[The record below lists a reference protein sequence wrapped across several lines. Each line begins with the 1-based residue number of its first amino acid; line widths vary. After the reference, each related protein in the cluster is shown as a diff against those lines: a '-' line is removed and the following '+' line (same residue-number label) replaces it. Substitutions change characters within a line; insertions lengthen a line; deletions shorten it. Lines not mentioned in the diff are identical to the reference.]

1 MSEAMRWVVAHSTAV
16 DAEQA
21 ATEVADALNADLGGA
36 PADLV
41 MAFFRAPFV
50 AGVERVAAVLRS
62 RLSPGCLLGTSAH
75 GVIANGEAFEE
86 GPALAVA
93 AARLPGVSLHPFI
106 LANEAWAE
114 AAEDAVAFTRCAP
127 RVSGAEVVM
136 VIGDPF
142 TLDIERVLAAFNRY
156 APGVRVVGGL
166 ASAAPRPRSNAMFL
180 NDWISQEGGVALA
193 MSGDLRLDIVVS
205 QGCRPVGPP
214 LEVTRADANVLVELD
229 GLPALERAESV
240 LRALDPA
247 EQERLKNG
255 LYLGR
260 PARAGA
266 SGQGD
271 YLVRNVLGA
280 DRARGVI
287 AVGDHVAERER
298 VRLHVRDAET
308 ARDDLEMTL
317 APQEFDARASG
328 AVLFT
333 CNGRGRN
340 LYGQDPGDAGIL
352 QAALGGAPAAG
363 MLCAGEVGP
372 VGARNFLHGHTASIA
387 IARPRTAAG
396 S

>member
-1 MSEAMRWVVAHSTAV
+1 VTAMRWVATHSTAAE
-16 DAEQA
+16 AEQA
-21 ATEVADALNADLGGA
+21 AHEAADALHAELNGA
-36 PADLV
+36 PVDLV
-41 MAFFRAPFV
+41 LAFFRAPYV
-50 AGVERVAAVLRS
+50 AGAERIAEVLRS
-62 RLSPGCLLGTSAH
+62 KLAPACIIGTSAH
-75 GVIANGEAFEE
+75 GVIANGQAIEE
-86 GPALAVA
+86 GPVLSVA
-93 AARLPGVSLHPFI
+93 AARLPGVQLHPFI
-106 LANEAWAE
+106 LANDAWAE

-127 RVSGAEVVM
+127 RVNGAEA
-136 VIGDPF
+136 VIVLGDPF

-180 NDWISQEGGVALA
+180 NDWTSQEGGVAVA
-193 MSGDLRLDIVVS
+193 IAGNVRLDVIVS

-229 GLPALERAESV
+229 GQPALERAEAV

-298 VRLHVRDAET
+298 VRLHVRDVET

-328 AVLFT
+328 AIVFT

-340 LYGQDPGDAGIL
+340 LYGDDGGDAAIL
-352 QAALGGAPAAG
+352 QAALGGTPAAG

-387 IARPRTAAG
+387 IARPRATE